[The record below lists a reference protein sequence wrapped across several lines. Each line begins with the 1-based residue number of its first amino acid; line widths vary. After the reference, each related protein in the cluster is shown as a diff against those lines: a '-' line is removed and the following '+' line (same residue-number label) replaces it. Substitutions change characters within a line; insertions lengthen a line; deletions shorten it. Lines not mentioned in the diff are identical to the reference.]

1 MGRRQL
7 NFMGVWPLN
16 QLIGLFMLL
25 RVTCYRHSIGLYFF
39 FFFFFFFILFPS
51 FFIDLAGQRY
61 DKKQDTI
68 IFGIISFYPTYN
80 K

>member
-39 FFFFFFFILFPS
+39 FYPFSLLFHLS

-61 DKKQDTI
+61 DKKQDII

>member
-25 RVTCYRHSIGLYFF
+25 QVHNSSSIGRIRGLTTLYIFYLFF
-39 FFFFFFFILFPS
+39 S
-51 FFIDLAGQRY
+51 
-61 DKKQDTI
+61 
-68 IFGIISFYPTYN
+68 IISFLCNGIRRYKTLILWRIDVVE
-80 K
+80 